1 MDTKATRID
10 IAGGN
15 TETANSGVFSKHS
28 RNVVALAVLLIVILG
43 VVVWLQPGDAT
54 KAVSAAHSS
63 QSAVE
68 VAEKPKY
75 FPDQY
80 KNQGTETPEHI
91 QSF

>member
-10 IAGGN
+10 IVSGN
-15 TETANSGVFSKHS
+15 TKTADSGSFSKHS
-28 RNVVALAVLLIVILG
+28 RTAAALAVLLIVILCAAF
-43 VVVWLQPGDAT
+43 WLQPGDAT
-54 KAVSAAHSS
+54 KAVAAHSP

-68 VAEKPKY
+68 SPEKSKY

-80 KNQGTETPEHI
+80 KNQGTEIPEHI